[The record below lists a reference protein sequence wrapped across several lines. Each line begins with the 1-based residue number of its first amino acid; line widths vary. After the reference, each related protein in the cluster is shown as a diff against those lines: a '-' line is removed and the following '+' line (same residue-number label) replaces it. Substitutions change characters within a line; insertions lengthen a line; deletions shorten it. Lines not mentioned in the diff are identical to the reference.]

1 MSDAQFTQ
9 AAQSTAQAAASA
21 ADPTLL
27 VPEPT
32 VMQTVMVLGGF
43 LATTLLAGFIGYKMG
58 VKNGA
63 ASAADAQLSDVP
75 VTEAA

>member
-1 MSDAQFTQ
+1 MSDAQFTR
-9 AAQSTAQAAASA
+9 AAQSTAQTAASA
-21 ADPTLL
+21 ANPTPL
-27 VPEPT
+27 
-32 VMQTVMVLGGF
+32 VMQTGVVLGAF

-58 VKNGA
+58 VKDGA